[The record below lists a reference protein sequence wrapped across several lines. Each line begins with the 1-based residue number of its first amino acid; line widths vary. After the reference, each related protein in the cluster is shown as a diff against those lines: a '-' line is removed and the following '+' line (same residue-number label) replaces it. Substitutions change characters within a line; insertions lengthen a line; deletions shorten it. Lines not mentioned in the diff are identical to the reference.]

1 MAEIFGTPT
10 TDRIAGMAANNVIR
24 LGDGDDQANGLD
36 ADDIFIYDKA
46 TGNLLFDNEG
56 AGPEDQVL
64 MANLGAGTALLASDI
79 FIFDEAASA
88 SARDLRTMQAALAMA
103 EMQIG

>member
-10 TDRIAGMAANNVIR
+10 TDWIAGMAANDVIR
-24 LGDGDDQANGLD
+24 LGDGDDQANGLN

-46 TGNLLFDNEG
+46 TGNLFFDNDG
-56 AGPEDQVL
+56 AGAEDQVL
-64 MANLGAGTALLASDI
+64 MANLGAGTALSASDI
-79 FIFDEAASA
+79 SIFDEAASA
-88 SARDLRTMQAALAMA
+88 SAKDLGAMQAAIAMA